1 MKVMECC
8 VKVMGWCVKVCGNGI
23 AWEVDR
29 TVCECNEKVCVGVR
43 IM

>member
-1 MKVMECC
+1 MCIGSVMMCE
-8 VKVMGWCVKVCGNGI
+8 GNGI
-23 AWEVDR
+23 AWEVDRTLR

>member
-1 MKVMECC
+1 MCIGSVMMCE
-8 VKVMGWCVKVCGNGI
+8 GNGI

-43 IM
+43 IV